1 MLAGDRRRARKSRG
15 PAHGSDDI
23 DDENDGKLRE
33 LARLPWRL
41 RTFPHCAVTI
51 GSLRRGSTAAA
62 NPVGPSQAST
72 EARAASVA
80 DAAGAMSAPGEPK
93 EDEPKEGDPA
103 VPEVDAPVIA
113 GTRATGKRSHS
124 DANASGA

>member
-72 EARAASVA
+72 EARAASAA
-80 DAAGAMSAPGEPK
+80 DAAGAMSAP
-93 EDEPKEGDPA
+93 DEPKEGGPA
-103 VPEVDAPVIA
+103 VPPPDVDAPVIA